1 MFASK
6 DLFFTPPGGGYTLN
20 RSLRFRSSASAYLNR
35 TLASNSTSSTTCTWS
50 FWLKR
55 GALDSS
61 TTRHTIVYDGSSAGS
76 GNMIDVEFYQ
86 DSIRAFFDGSIATYV
101 VTTQVFRDPSA
112 WYHIVLA
119 YDSTQA
125 TASNRVKL
133 YVNGLQITSFS
144 SSAYPA
150 LNQAFN
156 AAATN
161 VQYIAGNSSFGNYFD
176 GYLAEI
182 NFIDGQALTPSSFGS
197 YNAITGVW
205 QPIKYAGSYGTNGF
219 YLNFNNNASTT
230 TLGYDTSGNSNNWT
244 TNNISLT
251 AGVTYDSMTD
261 VPTLTSATVANY
273 AVLNPLDQLN
283 VTVSDANLT
292 AYTGSTSANIR
303 ATFAVSS
310 GKWYWEVTAG
320 TYTTA
325 NTHMVGVCDASVA
338 IASSGWG
345 SAYAWT
351 YYASNGNKYNNGSAV
366 SYGSTWTTGD
376 VIGVA
381 LDCDNGTLTFY
392 KNGVSQGQAYSG
404 LSGKLLTSCFGS
416 AFYTLYCQHNFGQRP
431 FSYTPPTGFVALNTY
446 NLPTPSI
453 SNGANYFAATTYT
466 GSASTQVINSN
477 MTTLNFAWIKD
488 RTSANSHVL
497 VDTVRGG
504 SPMLTLYSNLTAAE
518 DNSSPNYNPTSISGN
533 SITLGGGKIG
543 INTSGDNYV
552 MWGWSAGSGTSS
564 NTNGSIT
571 STVSVNA
578 TAGFSVVTYTGT
590 GSNATVGHG
599 LGVQPKM
606 VIIKQRNAVTNWAVN
621 HSGIWST
628 GQGVM
633 YLNLTNASAN
643 DATFW
648 NSTNPTSSVIYL
660 GTNASVNGSTGTFVA
675 YCWSEVAGFSKFG
688 SYTGNGS
695 TDGPFVYCGFRPR
708 FILLK
713 DTTAVG
719 DWFILDTSRDT
730 YNLADTGL
738 LPDSS
743 GADSVSTTES
753 ADFLS
758 NGFKIRGTSS
768 RVNQSGQTFI
778 FAAFAESPFKVSL
791 AR

>member
-182 NFIDGQALTPSSFGS
+182 NFIDGQALTPSSFGA

-205 QPIKYAGSYGTNGF
+205 QPTKYSGTYGTNGF

-453 SNGANYFAATTYT
+453 SNGANYFAATTYS

-578 TAGFSVVTYTGT
+578 TAGFSVVTFTSQAS
-590 GSNATVGHG
+590 GSATIGHG
-599 LGVQPKM
+599 LGVAPTF
-606 VIIKQRNAVTNWAVN
+606 IITRGRNGAYNWYVY
-621 HSGIWST
+621 HSAIGNTKYLELNGTLAATVDST
-628 GQGVM
+628 Q
-633 YLNLTNASAN
+633 
-643 DATFW
+643 W
-648 NSTNPTSSVIYL
+648 NNTSPTSTVFTL
-660 GTNASVNGSTGTFVA
+660 GTGSAGSIPFIA
-675 YCWSEVAGFSKFG
+675 YCWTDVAGFSKFG

-708 FILLK
+708 FVMIKSSSLGS
-713 DTTAVG
+713 T
-719 DWFILDTSRDT
+719 DWFMLDSSRNT
-730 YNLADTGL
+730 YNVANSLLLA
-738 LPDSS
+738 DSS
-743 GADSVSTTES
+743 GAESTATVL
-753 ADFLS
+753 DFNS
-758 NGFKIRGTSS
+758 NGFKLRDASNGDNAVS
-768 RVNQSGQTFI
+768 QTYI
-778 FAAFAESPFKVSL
+778 YAAFAENPAKFAL